1 MQYKLYYM
9 KTVSV
14 REFQHGLAALLARVA
29 RGGTVTVTRRGKVV
43 ACLVPPPPRTNVR
56 WPDSMARMK
65 RLFPEGTVAGTPLS
79 LLVRADRD
87 ERS

>member
-1 MQYKLYYM
+1 
-9 KTVSV
+9 
-14 REFQHGLAALLARVA
+14 
-29 RGGTVTVTRRGKVV
+29 
-43 ACLVPPPPRTNVR
+43 
-56 WPDSMARMK
+56 MARMK